1 MYHHWMVELFLINE
15 ETDMPEQ
22 KQKKKTEGKK
32 TKKNKGKRPARENTS
47 TQWITSTIPCQAE
60 PHLT

>member
-47 TQWITSTIPCQAE
+47 TQ
-60 PHLT
+60 

>member
-22 KQKKKTEGKK
+22 KQKKKQKAKRQKK
-32 TKKNKGKRPARENTS
+32 IKVRGLPVKIPVHSELPAQYPVKQS
-47 TQWITSTIPCQAE
+47 HI
-60 PHLT
+60 